1 MLAVGLWVLLGSSED
16 EETQAEAGCAVPAEA
31 QRSPTRPAGCLPLD
45 DREAAARVNTTA
57 EDIRPEN
64 AAENRRRPTR
74 AELARFR
81 ERNDFVPGDYAELVT
96 GRFSGTTDDIIEWA
110 AWKWGIDEDLLR
122 AQAMHESSWRM
133 GPRGD
138 GGISLGVMQI
148 KRTVHEGT
156 APLSRLSTSFN
167 LDYYGA
173 VFRYYYDGVAWWLGR
188 QERGEPYRAGDE
200 WGSIGAHYAGRWH
213 TAEAES
219 YISNVRRLLRQR
231 AWLAQG

>member
-31 QRSPTRPAGCLPLD
+31 QRSPTRPPGCLPLD

-148 KRTVHEGT
+148 KRTVHKGT